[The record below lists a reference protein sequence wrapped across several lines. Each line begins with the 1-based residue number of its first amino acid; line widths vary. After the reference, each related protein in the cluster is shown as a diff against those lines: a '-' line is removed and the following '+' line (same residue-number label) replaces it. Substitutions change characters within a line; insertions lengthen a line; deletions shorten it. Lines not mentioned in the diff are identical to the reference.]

1 MSVLITDSGEGV
13 GLVYAWAFEQ
23 QVGATGARKFEKQD
37 CFVPWHL
44 PEQYLGDTE
53 EESLPCKGIRHESK
67 RTVELQ
73 RYCHLFRKGELE
85 ALLEQVPGVRVE
97 RSYYDQSNWCVVF
110 RAPLQ
115 GS

>member
-1 MSVLITDSGEGV
+1 M

-23 QVGATGARKFEKQD
+23 QVGATGARKFDKQD

-44 PEQYLGDTE
+44 PEQYLGE
-53 EESLPCKGIRHESK
+53 AEQEALPCKGVRHESK

-85 ALLEQVPGVRVE
+85 QLLEAVPGVRVE
-97 RSYYDQSNWCVVF
+97 RSYYDQSNWCAVF
-110 RAPLQ
+110 RAPPQ
-115 GS
+115 AP